1 MAPLDTRPSTPFTI
15 FFTMSPPGFELAS
28 QSLQRLCQR
37 TNLAVAAINCVLL
50 LGVAPSGKDVVL
62 LCQLAVGGED
72 AWHVL
77 REGAVVVAS
86 GI

>member
-1 MAPLDTRPSTPFTI
+1 
-15 FFTMSPPGFELAS
+15 MSPPGFELAS

-77 REGAVVVAS
+77 REGAIVVAAFDALAWR
-86 GI
+86 